1 VKKPAPFAPA
11 HPPPDPPETRFQ
23 ETEDVNGED
32 SRLAALKRRQAL
44 ETVKRS
50 QSSAGEQ
57 TDGQESSK
65 EKTGAQQQ
73 NSEK

>member
-11 HPPPDPPETRFQ
+11 HPPPDAPERRFQ
-23 ETEDVNGED
+23 ETEDANGED
-32 SRLAALKRRQAL
+32 SRLAALKRREAL
-44 ETVKRS
+44 EAVKRS
-50 QSSAGEQ
+50 QSSTGEQ

-65 EKTGAQQQ
+65 EKTGSQQQ